1 MEAEISVLEKGL
13 DFALIQ
19 SKLKMDWR
27 MDYELRID
35 FDNFC
40 NYIRT
45 KWYFRNKPLYEAC
58 FSAKFSWRPLIE
70 HISYEV
76 YSSQTENELF
86 QISKE
91 KLWYSNLIVFE
102 WGALLSLARYERR

>member
-13 DFALIQ
+13 DFALIE
-19 SKLKMDWR
+19 SKLKLDLR

-45 KWYFRNKPLYEAC
+45 K
-58 FSAKFSWRPLIE
+58 
-70 HISYEV
+70 
-76 YSSQTENELF
+76 
-86 QISKE
+86 
-91 KLWYSNLIVFE
+91 
-102 WGALLSLARYERR
+102 

>member
-1 MEAEISVLEKGL
+1 METEISVLEKGL

-19 SKLKMDWR
+19 SKLKMDLR

-45 KWYFRNKPLYEAC
+45 KWYFRNKPLKDFYT
-58 FSAKFSWRPLIE
+58 KP
-70 HISYEV
+70 
-76 YSSQTENELF
+76 
-86 QISKE
+86 
-91 KLWYSNLIVFE
+91 VF
-102 WGALLSLARYERR
+102 LLNFLGDH